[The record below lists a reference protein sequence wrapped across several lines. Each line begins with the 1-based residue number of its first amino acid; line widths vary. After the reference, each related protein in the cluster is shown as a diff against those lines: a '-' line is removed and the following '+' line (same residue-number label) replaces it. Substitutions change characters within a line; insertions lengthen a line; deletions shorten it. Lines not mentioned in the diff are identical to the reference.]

1 MQVVISMLKWPQHE
15 GDFSSLSKAKIKNAW
30 NFHST
35 ICLEGVEHFSAL
47 PCFNVYL
54 YYSSMLNRDPT
65 GEWEYEMPFDL
76 NMKDVTGQNVL
87 YVASFLGNY
96 KMVELLL
103 KFRVKA
109 SRIKASLINDHCVQC
124 PKLHY

>member
-1 MQVVISMLKWPQHE
+1 
-15 GDFSSLSKAKIKNAW
+15 
-30 NFHST
+30 
-35 ICLEGVEHFSAL
+35 
-47 PCFNVYL
+47 
-54 YYSSMLNRDPT
+54 MLNRDPT

-109 SRIKASLINDHCVQC
+109 SRIKASSINAHYVQC
-124 PKLHY
+124 RKLHCMEMY

>member
-1 MQVVISMLKWPQHE
+1 MPGTFTLPYVWKVWCSFKHCHTL
-15 GDFSSLSKAKIKNAW
+15 LSI
-30 NFHST
+30 F
-35 ICLEGVEHFSAL
+35 IILLC
-47 PCFNVYL
+47 
-54 YYSSMLNRDPT
+54 LNRDPT

-109 SRIKASLINDHCVQC
+109 SRIKASLINDHYIQC
-124 PKLHY
+124 PKLHC